1 MKTTD
6 AHTNAQIIPD
16 YSRQLSVKGMSAAR
30 QQKLER
36 ARVLLVGAGGL
47 GVTASSYLAAA
58 GVAALTIQDDD
69 HIEASNLHR
78 QTIFTFADLGNNK
91 ARTAVAYLRQ
101 RTHNCQLTAV
111 AEKAN
116 LHTLLPL
123 VENHD
128 VILDCTDD
136 FACSYLINDLA
147 WHTGTPAVFAN
158 AAGMHGQL
166 FVLNPRAADA
176 AHDHACLRCIWQQ
189 PPANAGNT
197 CNIVGVLGPVPGIL
211 GCMQAIEAIK
221 LITAF
226 QPAVHNRLLN
236 YRLDTHRLYDVRVT
250 PHHHC
255 CHDISSDELH
265 QRHGDTGSFAF
276 GAMTADEAAQV
287 AAQHYGGSLAKA
299 VQRGW
304 QVIDIRSDAEIR
316 AQPIAEATQHT
327 PMQRLL
333 AAPEQHLHAQQPCI
347 LVCST
352 GKRSRAAIS
361 QLRRQ
366 NATRFGKLYFYP

>member
-16 YSRQLSVKGMSAAR
+16 YSRQLSVKGMSLAR

-47 GVTASSYLAAA
+47 GVTAMSYLAAA

-78 QTIFTFADLGNNK
+78 QTIFTYADLDQSK

-101 RTHNCQLTAV
+101 RARNCQLTAV
-111 AEKAN
+111 TEKAN

-123 VENHD
+123 VASHD

-147 WHTGTPAVFAN
+147 WHTNTPAVFAN

-166 FVLNPRAADA
+166 FVLNPRAANA
-176 AHDHACLRCIWQQ
+176 AHKHACLRCIWQQ
-189 PPANAGNT
+189 PPANADNT

-236 YRLDTHRLYDVRVT
+236 YRFDNHRLHDIRIT
-250 PHHHC
+250 PRRHC
-255 CHDISSDELH
+255 CHHISSDELH
-265 QRHGDTGSFAF
+265 RRHGSTGSSSAD
-276 GAMTADEAAQV
+276 AITADEQAAV
-287 AAQHYGGSLAKA
+287 EAQHYSGSLADA
-299 VQRGW
+299 ARRGW

-316 AQPIAEATQHT
+316 SQPITEATQHT
-327 PMQRLL
+327 PMQQLL
-333 AAPEQHLHAQQPCI
+333 AAPEQHLQAQQPCI
-347 LVCST
+347 LICST
-352 GKRSRAAIS
+352 GKRSRTAVIR
-361 QLRRQ
+361 LHRQ
-366 NATRFGKLYFYP
+366 NAARYSQLYFYP